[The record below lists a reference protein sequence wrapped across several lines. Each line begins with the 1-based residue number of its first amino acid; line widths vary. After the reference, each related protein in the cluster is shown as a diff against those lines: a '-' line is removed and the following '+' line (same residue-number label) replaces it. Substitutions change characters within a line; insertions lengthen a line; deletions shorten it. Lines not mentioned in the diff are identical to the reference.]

1 MRFFHPLYLLL
12 LLLTV
17 LFITSAEKQVHSP
30 KNCFFFHLSLSRFSQ
45 PEAEISQTELSKET
59 LSTSSL
65 QSAIPLRF
73 HNYVA
78 ILMMPA
84 ENQRAAMD
92 GK

>member
-1 MRFFHPLYLLL
+1 MRSGLN
-12 LLLTV
+12 LTQHHHEI
-17 LFITSAEKQVHSP
+17 LPSAVSPSAAADSPVHHQRR
-30 KNCFFFHLSLSRFSQ
+30 KTRFSQ